1 MTTGPGVVVL
11 DEGQLEELARLVA
24 DRLAGQLE
32 QRRADGGL
40 VTAGELAERLGV
52 DRDFVYEHATRLG
65 AVRLGAGP
73 KARLRFDLGEA
84 EKAITCL
91 SSRGSQA
98 PDPAP
103 ALASRPRRR
112 RRSGTTV
119 DLLPIRGRK
128 VLP

>member
-1 MTTGPGVVVL
+1 MTTGPAVVVL

-32 QRRADGGL
+32 QRRAHGGL

-52 DRDFVYEHATRLG
+52 DRDFVYEHAAKLGARRLG
-65 AVRLGAGP
+65 DGP
-73 KARLRFDLGEA
+73 KARLRFDAGEA
-84 EKAITCL
+84 EQAITCL
-91 SSRGSQA
+91 ASRRSQA
-98 PDPAP
+98 ADPAP
-103 ALASRPRRR
+103 ALASPRRSR